1 MSVQRLHYLSSMFS
15 SSDCWFVF
23 LHYVPVRLNIPS
35 RTDWDQACVAAKRNS
50 LKAGN
55 ERNQSNSLRRITTEG
70 HVCICAWGRTERA
83 RTRMCVTHPWVVI
96 EPPQGHGSRQSLA
109 CSNNNWGNPTTWAGF
124 ITTKE
129 AFIGGNP
136 YSADKQCLCDNSL
149 AADMYTYQSVQNPE
163 CVCVC
168 IFYRRCTRRV
178 RCDGAELRGLCLW
191 LRRRVLRQWGELQFL
206 RVMGALF
213 DFIAAKRVLW
223 STLVRCTEDI

>member
-1 MSVQRLHYLSSMFS
+1 MSVQTLHYLSSMFS

-168 IFYRRCTRRV
+168 LLPQVYKAREVWWRWAPRPVSLAQEESPPAVRWAAVSPGDGSFIWFYR
-178 RCDGAELRGLCLW
+178 
-191 LRRRVLRQWGELQFL
+191 
-206 RVMGALF
+206 
-213 DFIAAKRVLW
+213 
-223 STLVRCTEDI
+223 S